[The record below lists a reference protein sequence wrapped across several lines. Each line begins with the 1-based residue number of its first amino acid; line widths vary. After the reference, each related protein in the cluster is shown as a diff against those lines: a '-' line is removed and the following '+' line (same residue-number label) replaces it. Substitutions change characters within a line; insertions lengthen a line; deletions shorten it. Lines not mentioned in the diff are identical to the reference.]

1 MIVIKQLNK
10 HKVFYSSI
18 YTNNFFF
25 KSVVVLRAK
34 QMNDKPWIAVNVKSG
49 YKRDKFSKYIFLQQ
63 IKPWKMVD
71 FVMNPFGPAVGLL
84 LVYIV
89 CFWNRTWSY
98 NARLLWKTWLISR
111 FLSGNC
117 DRLRRISVIRIT
129 VWTLPNIKSRPFR
142 HGHPIIYDSCKWKN

>member
-1 MIVIKQLNK
+1 
-10 HKVFYSSI
+10 
-18 YTNNFFF
+18 
-25 KSVVVLRAK
+25 
-34 QMNDKPWIAVNVKSG
+34 
-49 YKRDKFSKYIFLQQ
+49 
-63 IKPWKMVD
+63 MVD

-89 CFWNRTWSY
+89 CFWNRTWSC
-98 NARLLWKTWLISR
+98 NARLLWKTWLISM

-142 HGHPIIYDSCKWKN
+142 HGHPIYIWLMLKKELTNVCKKKMYLLMNIAIISNTMDLSKTHLPSVSTQHLDSLHH